1 MFDKASLNSY
11 ISYSSPLHQAAPPLC
26 RALNNRRFC
35 LIQIFTLLAV
45 DSPNQPLPHKV
56 DHSQNTHCLQTSL
69 TSDKSLPVYSA
80 CHTGALIY
88 EWSTVDV

>member
-1 MFDKASLNSY
+1 M
-11 ISYSSPLHQAAPPLC
+11 API
-26 RALNNRRFC
+26 ATNKKRFC

-45 DSPNQPLPHKV
+45 DRQNQPLPHKV

-88 EWSTVDV
+88 EWSTVV